1 MRMAMVTRRIRNGPD
16 HHDQLFWS
24 IRGIQ
29 SLLEEIHG
37 TWAVRIGVTSPQLM
51 MIFALRDFDAQGNG
65 LPVKEVARILS
76 VDPTFIT
83 TQSKVLEAK
92 GFFRRTSSSEDGRV
106 VRLSLSDKALKQLAN
121 LSARQ
126 KKLTDYIFAE
136 LTEQGIQALV
146 SKVLALKIRMEKA
159 SAIASIDLDD

>member
-1 MRMAMVTRRIRNGPD
+1 MRTAMGTRRIGSGPG
-16 HHDQLFWS
+16 HHEQLFWS
-24 IRGIQ
+24 IRAIQ
-29 SLLEEIHG
+29 SLLDEIHG
-37 TWAVRIGVTSPQLM
+37 TWAIRIGVTNPQLT
-51 MIFALRDFDAQGNG
+51 MIFALRDFDSQGNG

-76 VDPTFIT
+76 VDPTFVT

-146 SKVLALKIRMEKA
+146 SKVLALNIRMEKA